1 LRGPFATTSAS
12 DSPTADGTPGSP
24 LEIIRTELLE
34 VLDHNRKHVFNILDG
49 LSDEQLRRPVLPSGW
64 RPLGMVKHLAVDA
77 EHHWASCIIGGEP
90 LAWLTDNGYDG
101 EGGWHV
107 SDGETAADIFAFYRR
122 KIAKSNEIIGRT
134 ELHEPVRTDAFPGED
149 LPTVSSV
156 LMHMI
161 DEAACHT
168 AHLDA
173 ARKLIDGRQWSQ
185 PKDS

>member
-1 LRGPFATTSAS
+1 
-12 DSPTADGTPGSP
+12 
-24 LEIIRTELLE
+24 
-34 VLDHNRKHVFNILDG
+34 
-49 LSDEQLRRPVLPSGW
+49 
-64 RPLGMVKHLAVDA
+64 
-77 EHHWASCIIGGEP
+77 
-90 LAWLTDNGYDG
+90 
-101 EGGWHV
+101 
-107 SDGETAADIFAFYRR
+107 
-122 KIAKSNEIIGRT
+122 
-134 ELHEPVRTDAFPGED
+134 VRTDAFPGED